1 MRRITVS
8 RLLILAMLVGGVFIF
23 SGCEIFSSPQNT
35 FAPTGEV
42 AKDQKNIFILTM
54 WPALVILIGVEFG
67 LVYILWRFRRK
78 KGDSGLPTQTH
89 GNNQLEIAWTIA
101 PILLLALFIAPTV
114 GGVVDL
120 GRTPK
125 NALEVRVTG
134 QQFSWGFGYAD
145 PNGGPAIQAP
155 PVEGPNGTLIG
166 ELHIPIGRTIAL
178 KLNSVDVIHS
188 FWVPKL
194 AGKTDA
200 IPGRSNHMWLKG
212 DELGTYEGQCA
223 EFCGTGHANM
233 RFRVVVESQEDFDA
247 WLTSLVAVQPAG
259 QPEFAF
265 QGD

>member
-8 RLLILAMLVGGVFIF
+8 RLLILAMLVGGMFLF

-42 AKDQKNIFILTM
+42 AKDQKNIFLLTM

-89 GNNQLEIAWTIA
+89 GNNQLEIAWTVA
-101 PILLLALFIAPTV
+101 PILLLALFIAPTI

-120 GRTPK
+120 ARTPK
-125 NALEVRVTG
+125 NSLAVTVTG
-134 QQFSWGFGYAD
+134 QRFSWSFTYLD
-145 PNGGPAIQAP
+145 PAGGPAILQP
-155 PVEGPNGTLIG
+155 EPVM
-166 ELHIPIGRTIAL
+166 HIPIGRTIAL
-178 KLNSVDVIHS
+178 KLTAIDVNHS

-200 IPGRSNHMWLKG
+200 IPGRANHMWLKG

-223 EFCGTGHANM
+223 EFCGTGHAQM
-233 RFRVVVESQEDFDA
+233 RFRVVVESQEDFEA
-247 WLTSLVAVQPAG
+247 WLTSLVAARSAD
-259 QPEFAF
+259 QPEFAL

>member
-42 AKDQKNIFILTM
+42 AKDQKNIFLLTM

-114 GGVVDL
+114 GGIVDL

-125 NALEVRVTG
+125 NALEVRRDRSAVLMG
-134 QQFSWGFGYAD
+134 IRLRRS
-145 PNGGPAIQAP
+145 
-155 PVEGPNGTLIG
+155 ER
-166 ELHIPIGRTIAL
+166 RTS
-178 KLNSVDVIHS
+178 NSG
-188 FWVPKL
+188 
-194 AGKTDA
+194 A
-200 IPGRSNHMWLKG
+200 
-212 DELGTYEGQCA
+212 
-223 EFCGTGHANM
+223 
-233 RFRVVVESQEDFDA
+233 
-247 WLTSLVAVQPAG
+247 TSRR
-259 QPEFAF
+259 PERNP
-265 QGD
+265 DR